1 MDPLIKRQLLYQLY
15 AHPLGNAGPSPV
27 IGIDHI
33 VSAQAAAI
41 ATLLPCPRGNLSG
54 ARSHVAFASASA
66 GGILWN

>member
-1 MDPLIKRQLLYQLY
+1 
-15 AHPLGNAGPSPV
+15 LGNAGPSPV